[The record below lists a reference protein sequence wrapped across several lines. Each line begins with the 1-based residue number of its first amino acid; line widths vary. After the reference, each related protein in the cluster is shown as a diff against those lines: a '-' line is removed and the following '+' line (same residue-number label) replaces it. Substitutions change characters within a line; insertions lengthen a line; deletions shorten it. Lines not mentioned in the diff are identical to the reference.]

1 LGAEPELLLLLELE
15 LKVPEEPEELEEL
28 EEEPLLLEAEPEEPE
43 EEPP

>member
-15 LKVPEEPEELEEL
+15 LKVPEEPDEL